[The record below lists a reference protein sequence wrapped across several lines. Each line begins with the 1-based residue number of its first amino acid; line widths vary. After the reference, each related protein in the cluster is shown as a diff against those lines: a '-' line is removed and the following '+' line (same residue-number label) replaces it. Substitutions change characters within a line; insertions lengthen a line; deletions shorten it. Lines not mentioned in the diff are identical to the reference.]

1 MYFKYLLIINQIWFL
16 FIHLLKKKFIEY
28 IICARLCS
36 KCLGYNKTNK
46 IPWPHLTY
54 VPVTGMVGRIM
65 APQRCHCLFHRIYEC
80 VILHGK
86 WNLAVW
92 SKPWKVEIILEY
104 AGGPNLNTWAFK
116 AVESLVLLT
125 ILSSGSSTQKF
136 WCHWFGCL
144 SWEWDFQKFSQVIWS
159 GWEQL
164 LKCISKGFFNLIM

>member
-36 KCLGYNKTNK
+36 KYLGYNKTNK

-54 VPVTGMVGRIM
+54 VPVRGMVGRII

-86 WNLAVW
+86 WNLADVIETLK
-92 SKPWKVEIILEY
+92 SRNYSGIRR
-104 AGGPNLNTWAFK
+104 WAFK

-125 ILSSGSSTQKF
+125 ILSPGSSTQKF

-144 SWEWDFQKFSQVIWS
+144 SWEWDFQKFSQVIWG
-159 GWEQL
+159 GWEQP
-164 LKCISKGFFNLIM
+164 LKCISKGFFNLTM